1 MMKVTVHICTCEYR
15 AWLYFYRRA
24 QSKVS
29 LLRKLICSS
38 KMAEDFKQG
47 RGDLNPLP
55 STGHQPEEPEDT
67 CVGHSQLSVSSQLTQ
82 KKLFQQRQKCELR
95 RLLKHTHPELKKL
108 DDVVDEELAEVL
120 GSETRGPAGETGYE
134 GEVLSRRLIFE
145 NCSMSD
151 TVSPYT
157 PKRNMEK
164 ETAQRG
170 DNSTAAVEECGEM
183 PCRENVKWVGQ
194 GDKTAVPTVECEEE
208 RISVD
213 VKATRRIFEDQSR
226 LNADKLQWKAA
237 FPGNES
243 GAAPKLSAN
252 LQTGNKSNAATKM
265 LTDHPPKQEPD
276 VNILSQNTDCDF
288 SRIAKV
294 PTDEIISED
303 ETTSPAEP
311 ETSGENIKTS
321 ATLFKNN
328 PFIAAN
334 IEREKTFVAVPK
346 PRGAAGDSR
355 EAQDHLVTNVKSRA
369 HLFESLPFDKIK
381 HQNKDEVEAMV
392 ENIKE
397 TLGALYRVRA
407 IHSSGSI
414 VEVNETMIAK
424 RAKFTLSEDGPELN
438 YEEVAEGGAQ
448 NLILQLLP
456 RTNLKPQITYLKED
470 NKGDMAATK
479 INVHVHQRQFSGS
492 QDGEFKTA
500 NVIQVVED
508 ILNQDNSLRKGVL
521 IQENADMCTEVIVY
535 SLYKYFDEE
544 DVKNYSPPQSVE
556 YEKQEPEGGEVR
568 KEKEADRRTKSCA
581 EDQTCR
587 RSEGDPP
594 EVEAKGHVKLFWN
607 CFEKGDLE
615 YLRSFQAQTNIPE
628 QEDPSNQNLAPQSME
643 LDPGKR
649 GDQAEEN
656 LTEWVPVDVKKL
668 KNMFSGDQ
676 MPSQPKQKERENLAA
691 STTVSCKPIR
701 QDGPPERKKSTTECT
716 DGVFP
721 SKQLEN
727 NLMSQE
733 EACKNTTQR
742 PHLSLDAY
750 SDEVLKAELVDVV
763 DDIDELSN
771 LQTAIETLQRTTIEA
786 KSLNQKL
793 QQKRKFHVEGSTKE
807 PADSVRTGG
816 SNYPRTEAQLHRENE
831 DGDPNIT
838 PRQNEVS
845 VTDISDHK
853 LDRQH
858 EETQIFHHVSDP
870 EEVKTTVT
878 RSRQNQKD
886 TEMAQKSDT
895 GSEDSSETTAAQ
907 QEGEEVVLQGKL
919 QAALNSLE
927 RSNINV
933 TRGDFRAA
941 MIYRNS
947 SNPHKGRS
955 QNVDASVREEAAEK
969 ETCPVAEPE
978 ANQVRLSKGVTEA
991 SSGAQ
996 SETVKVDASAEKGR
1010 RPVGPKPAIPP
1021 KPEHLKAKQRDVQS
1035 NNPQIIQTSTV
1046 NSKENV
1052 NSNESDALKT
1062 NKVSDQSVPVSQ
1074 ETELRQQPQSLMVT
1088 SEREHTDHNIS
1099 VTTDEVKP
1107 QDFADK
1113 RCLNKPDGIFHEE
1126 FKKIGGKKPVSI
1138 KNAPV
1143 KPKRVKIAQ
1152 QDDKNLKP
1160 GPAEDPSP
1168 VLTQAFKEPQ
1178 QTVTD
1183 PPSGNENA
1191 DTKGS
1196 KKVLNQEV
1204 KVEMRDKKG
1213 RTETEDERRQRLSVH
1228 MDEIMK
1234 GNITAAMEIFDNL
1247 RKQEELKSILSRVEE
1262 IEKDTSEVDVSSL
1275 RGVFENVPDWVVSS
1289 GKKKQRVVKEEN
1301 KEERMPLI
1309 RETAENKSS
1318 MAHVFGDLERASEE
1332 IMNLKEQTLARL
1344 MHIEGAIKKA
1354 LYSVSTLKSESDIA
1368 GLSCLFKE
1376 SLGTAAGSPASANI
1390 SKISIGSSRTRS
1402 VPTLESSTAQETT
1415 TPPASHEVATARQ
1428 RSSPPSSPA
1437 FISIQSAARKTSSSE
1452 GPPPGTVF
1460 CPTCQHSPKTE
1471 KKFRTSKTLT
1481 CNSPAQNR
1489 KRDPR
1494 KGGQKQSSPNQTNP
1508 KRELS
1513 VLEVQTDSEG
1523 NSITGTKTVTENYER
1538 TDNFGNRFYSTTT
1551 STVITTQAETATS
1564 TGQAA
1569 ISPATFQ
1576 VTTYPEVRVPINQ
1589 KS

>member
-47 RGDLNPLP
+47 RGDLNLPP
-55 STGHQPEEPEDT
+55 STGHQPEEPEDI

-82 KKLFQQRQKCELR
+82 KKLFQRRQKCELR

-157 PKRNMEK
+157 PKRNMGK

-170 DNSTAAVEECGEM
+170 DHSTAAVEECGEM
-183 PCRENVKWVGQ
+183 PCRENVKWVSQ
-194 GDKTAVPTVECEEE
+194 GDKTAVPTAECEEE
-208 RISVD
+208 RINVD

-265 LTDHPPKQEPD
+265 LTDHPPKQELD
-276 VNILSQNTDCDF
+276 AHILSQNTD
-288 SRIAKV
+288 REV
-294 PTDEIISED
+294 PTDEIIFED
-303 ETTSPAEP
+303 ETTSPSEP

-334 IEREKTFVAVPK
+334 IERENKFVPVPK
-346 PRGAAGDSR
+346 PRGAAGVSG
-355 EAQDHLVTNVKSRA
+355 EAQNHLVTNVKSRA

-392 ENIKE
+392 KNIKE

-407 IHSSGSI
+407 IQSSGSI

-508 ILNQDNSLRKGVL
+508 ILNQDNSLRKGVV
-521 IQENADMCTEVIVY
+521 IQENVDTCAEVIVY
-535 SLYKYFDEE
+535 SLYKYFDKE
-544 DVKNYSPPQSVE
+544 DVKSYSPPQSVE
-556 YEKQEPEGGEVR
+556 YEKQESEGGEVS
-568 KEKEADRRTKSCA
+568 KEKEADRSTKSCA

-628 QEDPSNQNLAPQSME
+628 QEDPSKQNLAQQSME

-676 MPSQPKQKERENLAA
+676 IPLQPKQKECENLAT

-701 QDGPPERKKSTTECT
+701 QDGPPERKKSTTECNVGVST
-716 DGVFP
+716 D
-721 SKQLEN
+721 KQLEN
-727 NLMSQE
+727 NLITQE
-733 EACKNTTQR
+733 ETCKNTTKR
-742 PHLSLDAY
+742 PHLCLEAY
-750 SDEVLKAELVDVV
+750 DDEVLKAELVDIV
-763 DDIDELSN
+763 DDIDEISN
-771 LQTAIETLQRTTIEA
+771 LQTAIETLQRTTTEA

-793 QQKRKFHVEGSTKE
+793 QQKQKFHVEGSTKE

-816 SNYPRTEAQLHRENE
+816 SNYPKTEAKLHRENE

-838 PRQNEVS
+838 PKQNEVS

-858 EETQIFHHVSDP
+858 EEIQIFHHVSDP
-870 EEVKTTVT
+870 EEVKTTET
-878 RSRQNQKD
+878 CRRQNQKD
-886 TEMAQKSDT
+886 TEMAQESDT
-895 GSEDSSETTAAQ
+895 GSENSSETTAAQ
-907 QEGEEVVLQGKL
+907 QEGEEAVLQGKL

-947 SNPHKGRS
+947 FNPHKGRS
-955 QNVDASVREEAAEK
+955 QNVDVLVREEATEK

-978 ANQVRLSKGVTEA
+978 ANQVKLSKGVTKA
-991 SSGAQ
+991 SSGTQ
-996 SETVKVDASAEKGR
+996 SNGKTVKVDVSAEKGR

-1035 NNPQIIQTSTV
+1035 NNPQITQTSTV
-1046 NSKENV
+1046 KSKENV

-1062 NKVSDQSVPVSQ
+1062 NKISDQSVP
-1074 ETELRQQPQSLMVT
+1074 LRQQSQSLMVT
-1088 SEREHTDHNIS
+1088 SESKNTDHNIS
-1099 VTTDEVKP
+1099 VKTDKVKP

-1113 RCLNKPDGIFHEE
+1113 RCLNKQDGIFHEE
-1126 FKKIGGKKPVSI
+1126 FKKIGGEKPVSE

-1152 QDDKNLKP
+1152 QNNKNLKP
-1160 GPAEDPSP
+1160 EPVEDPSP
-1168 VLTQAFKEPQ
+1168 VLTQVVEEPQ
-1178 QTVTD
+1178 KTVTD
-1183 PPSGNENA
+1183 PPSGNENT

-1213 RTETEDERRQRLSVH
+1213 RMETEDERRQRLSVH

-1262 IEKDTSEVDVSSL
+1262 IEKDTSEVDVRSL

-1289 GKKKQRVVKEEN
+1289 SKKKQRVVKEEN

-1332 IMNLKEQTLARL
+1332 ILNLKEQTLARL
-1344 MHIEGAIKKA
+1344 MDIEGAIKKA

-1368 GLSCLFKE
+1368 GLSGLFKE
-1376 SLGTAAGSPASANI
+1376 SLGTAVGSPASANI
-1390 SKISIGSSRTRS
+1390 SKINIGSSRTRS
-1402 VPTLESSTAQETT
+1402 VPSLEGSTAQETT

-1452 GPPPGTVF
+1452 GPPPGTTF

-1481 CNSPAQNR
+1481 CKSPAQNR
-1489 KRDPR
+1489 KKDPR
-1494 KGGQKQSSPNQTNP
+1494 KGGQKQCSPNQPNP

-1523 NSITGTKTVTENYER
+1523 NSIMGTKTVTENYER

-1551 STVITTQAETATS
+1551 STAITTQAEMATS

-1576 VTTYPEVRVPINQ
+1576 VTKYPEVRLPINQ

>member
-1 MMKVTVHICTCEYR
+1 
-15 AWLYFYRRA
+15 
-24 QSKVS
+24 
-29 LLRKLICSS
+29 
-38 KMAEDFKQG
+38 MAEDFKQG
-47 RGDLNPLP
+47 RGDLNPPP
-55 STGHQPEEPEDT
+55 STGHRPEEPADIS
-67 CVGHSQLSVSSQLTQ
+67 VGHSQLSMSSQLTQ
-82 KKLFQQRQKCELR
+82 KELYQRRQKCELR
-95 RLLKHTHPELKKL
+95 RLLKHTNPELKKL
-108 DDVVDEELAEVL
+108 DDVVDEELAEAL
-120 GSETRGPAGETGYE
+120 GSETRAPAGETGYE

-157 PKRNMEK
+157 PKRNMGK

-170 DNSTAAVEECGEM
+170 DNSTAAVEECEEM
-183 PCRENVKWVGQ
+183 PCHENVKWVGQ
-194 GDKTAVPTVECEEE
+194 GDKTAVPTAECEEE

-226 LNADKLQWKAA
+226 LNADQLQWKAT

-243 GAAPKLSAN
+243 GSAPKLSAN

-265 LTDHPPKQEPD
+265 LTDQPAKQEPD
-276 VNILSQNTDCDF
+276 AHILSQNTDHDF
-288 SRIAKV
+288 SRTAKA
-294 PTDEIISED
+294 PTDEIIFED
-303 ETTSPAEP
+303 ETTSPSEP

-321 ATLFKNN
+321 AALFKNN
-328 PFIAAN
+328 PFISAN
-334 IEREKTFVAVPK
+334 IEQENKFVPVPK
-346 PRGAAGDSR
+346 PRGDSG

-369 HLFESLPFDKIK
+369 HLFESLPFDQIK
-381 HQNKDEVEAMV
+381 RQNKDEVEAMV

-407 IHSSGSI
+407 IHSAGSI

-424 RAKFTLSEDGPELN
+424 RAKFTLSEEGPELN
-438 YEEVAEGGAQ
+438 YDEVAEGGAQ

-470 NKGDMAATK
+470 YKGDMAATK

-508 ILNQDNSLRKGVL
+508 VLNQDNSLRKGVV
-521 IQENADMCTEVIVY
+521 IQENVGTCAEVIVY

-544 DVKNYSPPQSVE
+544 DVKSYCPPQSVE
-556 YEKQEPEGGEVR
+556 YERQEPEGSKG
-568 KEKEADRRTKSCA
+568 KEAGRSTKSCA

-587 RSEGDPP
+587 GSPGDAP
-594 EVEAKGHVKLFWN
+594 EVEARGHVKLFWN
-607 CFEKGDLE
+607 RFEKGDLE

-628 QEDPSNQNLAPQSME
+628 PEEPSNQTSAQQSMA

-656 LTEWVPVDVKKL
+656 LSEWVPVDVKKL

-676 MPSQPKQKERENLAA
+676 MPPQPKQRECENLAA
-691 STTVSCKPIR
+691 STIISCKPIR

-716 DGVFP
+716 DGVFAG
-721 SKQLEN
+721 KQLEN

-733 EACKNTTQR
+733 EARKNTTQR
-742 PHLSLDAY
+742 PYFRLEAFND
-750 SDEVLKAELVDVV
+750 DVLKAELVDVV
-763 DDIDELSN
+763 DDIDEISN
-771 LQTAIETLQRTTIEA
+771 LQTAIETLQRTTVEA
-786 KSLNQKL
+786 KSLNRKL
-793 QQKRKFHVEGSTKE
+793 QQKQKFHVEGSKKE
-807 PADSVRTGG
+807 PVDSVRTGG
-816 SNYPRTEAQLHRENE
+816 SNYPRTEGRENE

-838 PRQNEVS
+838 ARQIKVS
-845 VTDISDHK
+845 VTDIFDHK
-853 LDRQH
+853 LERQH
-858 EETQIFHHVSDP
+858 EEAQISHHVSDP
-870 EEVKTTVT
+870 EEVKTTET
-878 RSRQNQKD
+878 CSKQNQKD
-886 TEMAQKSDT
+886 TEMAPKSDT

-969 ETCPVAEPE
+969 ETCPDAEPE
-978 ANQVRLSKGVTEA
+978 ANQVKLSKEVSKA

-996 SETVKVDASAEKGR
+996 SDSKTEKVDVSAEKGR

-1021 KPEHLKAKQRDVQS
+1021 KPEHLKAQQRDVQS
-1035 NNPQIIQTSTV
+1035 TRGNNPQTSTV
-1046 NSKENV
+1046 KSKENV
-1052 NSNESDALKT
+1052 NSNESDAFKT
-1062 NKVSDQSVPVSQ
+1062 NKISDQSVSQ
-1074 ETELRQQPQSLMVT
+1074 ETELRQQSQSLKVT
-1088 SEREHTDHNIS
+1088 SESKNTDHNIS
-1099 VTTDEVKP
+1099 VKPDKVKP
-1107 QDFADK
+1107 EDFADK
-1113 RCLNKPDGIFHEE
+1113 SCLNKPDGVFHEE
-1126 FKKIGGKKPVSI
+1126 FKKIGGEKTVSI

-1152 QDDKNLKP
+1152 QDNNNLKP
-1160 GPAEDPSP
+1160 EPAENPSP
-1168 VLTQAFKEPQ
+1168 VLAQVVEEPQ
-1178 QTVTD
+1178 KTVTD

-1247 RKQEELKSILSRVEE
+1247 RKQEELQSILSRVEE
-1262 IEKDTSEVDVSSL
+1262 IEKDTSEVDVRSL

-1289 GKKKQRVVKEEN
+1289 NKRKQRVVKEEN

-1318 MAHVFGDLERASEE
+1318 MAHVFGDLARASEE

-1344 MHIEGAIKKA
+1344 MDIEGAIKKA

-1376 SLGTAAGSPASANI
+1376 SLGAAVESPASANI
-1390 SKISIGSSRTRS
+1390 SKISIGSSRTTS
-1402 VPTLESSTAQETT
+1402 VPTLESSTAQEST

-1437 FISIQSAARKTSSSE
+1437 FISIQSAARKTSNSE
-1452 GPPPGTVF
+1452 GPPPGAAF

-1481 CNSPAQNR
+1481 CKSPAQNR
-1489 KRDPR
+1489 KGDPR
-1494 KGGQKQSSPNQTNP
+1494 KGGQKQSSPNQPNP
-1508 KRELS
+1508 RRELS
-1513 VLEVQTDSEG
+1513 VLEVQTDHEG
-1523 NSITGTKTVTENYER
+1523 NSIMGTKTVTENYER

-1564 TGQAA
+1564 SGQAA

-1576 VTTYPEVRVPINQ
+1576 VTKYPEVRLPINQ